1 MMVSQV
7 KIFWSY
13 EGRPWLSCRL
23 PIYREYTHGP
33 SVFRGHSYM
42 YHHLPFL
49 YLEVKNK
56 QTKDANV
63 CVTKLF
69 VEVKFSFI
77 LFSINEMNVP
87 KNSSANFK
95 ETGCNVHVQCLTMFS
110 LFPRQSW
117 PARCQNNMN
126 AKKTGIS
133 NLLAWLSERK
143 QKLNV

>member
-1 MMVSQV
+1 MNT
-7 KIFWSY
+7 KF
-13 EGRPWLSCRL
+13 C
-23 PIYREYTHGP
+23 
-33 SVFRGHSYM
+33 HSYM

-56 QTKDANV
+56 QTMDANV

-126 AKKTGIS
+126 AKKPGIS
-133 NLLAWLSERK
+133 NLPVW
-143 QKLNV
+143 KLGSSKETNNWRRGHVSYFPSHSHSHSAFAMLPCSFGQN

>member
-1 MMVSQV
+1 
-7 KIFWSY
+7 
-13 EGRPWLSCRL
+13 
-23 PIYREYTHGP
+23 
-33 SVFRGHSYM
+33 M

-56 QTKDANV
+56 QTMDANV

-95 ETGCNVHVQCLTMFS
+95 ESGCNVHVHYG
-110 LFPRQSW
+110 
-117 PARCQNNMN
+117 N
-126 AKKTGIS
+126 TGCGVFKRGI
-133 NLLAWLSERK
+133 
-143 QKLNV
+143 LN